1 MTLIQVPPSR
11 TLTHQTVRLKNALRR
26 ARCWEVDCELFT
38 RGRTF
43 VKRPEELNA
52 AAKAG
57 LTPVQWG
64 DGSMVYLIHHEAG
77 TECGP
82 ACPNAYCPCAPVGG
96 WPGEGGYP
104 HHVQN
109 EAGEL
114 GFGIALQDHT
124 GQVHD
129 RRRMDLSEALD
140 RIGEGVEAVRFLRT
154 RGV

>member
-1 MTLIQVPPSR
+1 MTLIRTAPPR
-11 TLTHQTVRLKNALRR
+11 QATHQTVRMKNALRR
-26 ARCWEVDCELFT
+26 ARCYEVDCDLFVH
-38 RGRTF
+38 GRTF

-52 AAKAG
+52 AAKAA

-64 DGSMVYLIHHEAG
+64 DGSMVYLIHHAAG

-82 ACPNAYCPCAPVGG
+82 RCPNEYCPCAPYGG
-96 WPGEGGYP
+96 WNGEGGYP
-104 HHVQN
+104 HHIQD
-109 EAGEL
+109 EAGEVGYGL
-114 GFGIALQDHT
+114 ALHNGE

-129 RRRMDLSEALD
+129 RRRMGESEALD